1 MDAEM
6 QAKIDEMVR
15 RIVAAVNPDKIILF
29 GSHARGD
36 AGSDS
41 DVDLLIVA
49 PSDEPNYRRTGRL
62 YSLLGGM
69 GVPKDILWATPEE
82 SDYWRDARSH
92 VFAVAQRE
100 GRVLYAR

>member
-36 AGSDS
+36 AGPDS
-41 DVDLLIVA
+41 DVDLLLVA
-49 PSDEPNYRRTGRL
+49 PSDEPRLRRAG
-62 YSLLGGM
+62 
-69 GVPKDILWATPEE
+69 
-82 SDYWRDARSH
+82 
-92 VFAVAQRE
+92 
-100 GRVLYAR
+100 